1 MISRF
6 DVLPDARKPTEGTSS
21 ASKFVLFL
29 LTKDKEWSLKVYFE
43 FVVELL
49 SDLIHFGTAEE
60 NNLNDQVT
68 EKIVDVL

>member
-29 LTKDKEWSLKVYFE
+29 LTKDKEWSLKIYFE
-43 FVVELL
+43 FVVEFL
-49 SDLIHFGTAEE
+49 SDDLIHFGTAEE

-68 EKIVDVL
+68 ESIIQE